1 MGWGLERLGE
11 QVLLGQQ
18 IRRDQ
23 HLDARDAEAEVAH
36 LAVRMSQARGLG
48 LFHGLCLTRM
58 LVVVVAEMLRGNS
71 GLVPAVPGRRGPGEL
86 QRQHDQQQV
95 DEDASH
101 EASVSSV
108 ERIATLAT
116 FVIAATPFGDRSGA
130 CRRAEGGRN
139 ERELEEGF

>member
-1 MGWGLERLGE
+1 MGWGLKRLGE

-48 LFHGLCLTRM
+48 LFHRLRLTRM
-58 LVVVVAEMLRGNS
+58 LVLVMAEMLSGNS
-71 GLVPAVPGRRGPGEL
+71 GLVPAVPGRGGPGEL

-101 EASVSSV
+101 APSVSSV
-108 ERIATLAT
+108 ERIATVAMYG
-116 FVIAATPFGDRSGA
+116 IAATPCGA
-130 CRRAEGGRN
+130 LVWPDAQVQDMTR
-139 ERELEEGF
+139 